1 MQQNAKKRNK
11 FFNGDGTLINTKKSK
26 SMIPGNKILY
36 NILGDEN
43 KTFIDFIQKCLQW
56 DPEKRLTPKEA
67 LEHPWIKPD
76 NPPILNKR
84 PSIDNIKKN
93 INIKTEKVLSN
104 SYDKPIRISTI
115 DCKEIIPISKKVLI
129 INKQG
134 QKNNKSAKETLRN
147 IN

>member
-36 NILGDEN
+36 NILGAEN

-67 LEHPWIKPD
+67 LEHPWIKSD
-76 NPPILNKR
+76 NPPIVNKR
-84 PSIDNIKKN
+84 LSIDNIKQ
-93 INIKTEKVLSN
+93 NIKTEKAISN
-104 SYDKPIRISTI
+104 SYDKPIKISTI
-115 DCKEIIPISKKVLI
+115 DYKEIMPRRKKVLI
-129 INKQG
+129 MNKQG
-134 QKNNKSAKETLRN
+134 HKNNKSVN
-147 IN
+147 DVS